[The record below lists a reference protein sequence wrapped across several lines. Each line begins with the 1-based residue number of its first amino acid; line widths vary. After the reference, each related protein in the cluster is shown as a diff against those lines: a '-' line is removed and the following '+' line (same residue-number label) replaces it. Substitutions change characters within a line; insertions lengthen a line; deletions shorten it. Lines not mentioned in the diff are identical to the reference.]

1 MGRAMMVALKVR
13 NSFVAREENKGFQG
27 FEIAA
32 KIYPLF
38 LSECNVMQPSA
49 ESRSL
54 PFSRL
59 RIMENYTLI

>member
-54 PFSRL
+54 PFSA
-59 RIMENYTLI
+59 